1 MRHGEKSTP
10 RRTRTRRQLQHAAA
24 KPPSPR
30 PALRRVGVCGRPSL
44 QARYGGEWGGDGKAL
59 AGESDGDVGKG
70 KRQVAS
76 GACRTVALSVRR
88 SPPSIQLPARL
99 TYVAE
104 HRKSAT
110 VAPLHRAR
118 PFWRQTRGGGMWQ
131 NEAAP
136 PSVCLAHF
144 GH

>member
-44 QARYGGEWGGDGKAL
+44 QARYGVGGGDGKAL

-110 VAPLHRAR
+110 VAPLHSTVLVLLAANE
-118 PFWRQTRGGGMWQ
+118 GGMWL
-131 NEAAP
+131 NEAALT
-136 PSVCLAHF
+136 SVSLAHF
-144 GH
+144 G